1 MAPLVWLI
9 TGCSSGLGFHLA
21 AHVLARGDIAIATL
35 RNPSKLPA
43 GLRDRP
49 NAANL
54 YVIQLDIT
62 APQSTI
68 SAVVAQAAAL
78 HGRIDV
84 LINNAGYIQI
94 GTVEGLEHDWVAQF
108 ETNVFGAVKMTSA
121 VLKGMRERGSGTV
134 VFVGSLSGWVGH
146 DTCGAYAGSKFA
158 LAGIAEALQRE
169 TSHQGIRTLLIE
181 PGRFRTN
188 LLSSG
193 NMKMQGQLD
202 NPAYSSMLDEKI
214 KSLAKE
220 DQAQPGDPAKF
231 VRVVVDLVKGEGVAS
246 DKSVPLRMPIGLDC
260 YEDVKQ
266 RCEKTLGQLKEWE
279 EVMTLATSELR
290 LRRWRGLCSFIPS
303 WPAWLDTFTVA
314 SFTDRFADLKK
325 SVNFLLHHPYLGT
338 TAAPASQHPQPTDI
352 LSRLVYIAREGS
364 LSDVIDLFTHPRFD
378 DPAYLTLLS
387 ILLAAVFLAMSWF
400 SRGTGSSGWGGRF
413 SPFGRSSPNTG
424 EVSDSDYSY
433 ITSADLKKE
442 EGRNRS
448 SSRPEIVDWDDK
460 DPNRAT
466 DILVFKKDGT
476 KYPTHFAAQSIRDG
490 DLRISTVRQAAAKKL
505 GVDDPRRIRLFYKG
519 KNLKHDERTARE
531 EGLRGDGSGS
541 EILCSVGETATGSLA
556 PGAEPSSPRAWS
568 EGEDEEDTSG
578 IDSGVNTSGKKKNRK
593 RGGRKSKKKGAPM
606 SDSSTPGLAYSNAGP
621 VAGAEYLP
629 IPSNIPGP
637 RPTSKSAPVSGAA
650 TPQTPMGKLD
660 VLASKFHTEYVPLC
674 VKYMQNPPE
683 ETSKRQFEYK
693 KLSETIMTQILLKLD
708 GVEVEGDQ
716 DARMRRKE
724 LVREVQ
730 GMLSKLD
737 EINRV

>member
-1 MAPLVWLI
+1 
-9 TGCSSGLGFHLA
+9 
-21 AHVLARGDIAIATL
+21 
-35 RNPSKLPA
+35 
-43 GLRDRP
+43 
-49 NAANL
+49 
-54 YVIQLDIT
+54 
-62 APQSTI
+62 
-68 SAVVAQAAAL
+68 
-78 HGRIDV
+78 
-84 LINNAGYIQI
+84 
-94 GTVEGLEHDWVAQF
+94 
-108 ETNVFGAVKMTSA
+108 MTRA
-121 VLKGMRERGSGTV
+121 
-134 VFVGSLSGWVGH
+134 
-146 DTCGAYAGSKFA
+146 
-158 LAGIAEALQRE
+158 
-169 TSHQGIRTLLIE
+169 
-181 PGRFRTN
+181 
-188 LLSSG
+188 
-193 NMKMQGQLD
+193 
-202 NPAYSSMLDEKI
+202 
-214 KSLAKE
+214 
-220 DQAQPGDPAKF
+220 
-231 VRVVVDLVKGEGVAS
+231 
-246 DKSVPLRMPIGLDC
+246 
-260 YEDVKQ
+260 
-266 RCEKTLGQLKEWE
+266 
-279 EVMTLATSELR
+279 LATSELR
-290 LRRWRGLCSFIPS
+290 LRRWRGLYSFIAS
-303 WPAWLDTFTVA
+303 WPAWLYTFTVA

-338 TAAPASQHPQPTDI
+338 TAAPASQHPPPTDT
-352 LSRLVYIAREGS
+352 LSRLAYIAREGG
-364 LSDVIDLFTHPRFD
+364 LSDVIDLLTHPRFD

-387 ILLAAVFLAMSWF
+387 ILVATVFLTMSWF
-400 SRGTGSSGWGGRF
+400 SRGTGGSGWGGRF

-448 SSRPEIVDWDDK
+448 SSRPEIVEWDDK

-466 DILVFKKDGT
+466 DVLVFKKDGT

-568 EGEDEEDTSG
+568 DGEDEDDTSG

-593 RGGRKSKKKGAPM
+593 RGGRKSKKKGAPS
-606 SDSSTPGLAYSNAGP
+606 SDPSTPGLAYSNAGP

-683 ETSKRQFEYK
+683 EPAKRQFEYK

-730 GMLSKLD
+730 GMLNKLD